1 MNNST
6 AVGQSTNVL
15 DYTSYDLEMVSLVQS
30 ACSFVATLIILIKVL
45 DIKGCFRGVRDRR
58 KAHKK
63 LKEAKELEK
72 MKSLIEQIQSGGVV
86 DITELIQSS
95 GDEDESK
102 VDDGYKIARKK
113 KKENSVV

>member
-6 AVGQSTNVL
+6 QSTSIL
-15 DYTSYDLEMVSLVQS
+15 QDYTSYDLEMVSLVQS
-30 ACSFVATLIILIKVL
+30 ACSFVATIIILIKVL

-102 VDDGYKIARKK
+102 ADDGYKIARKK

>member
-1 MNNST
+1 MNTT
-6 AVGQSTNVL
+6 AVGQTTNLL

-30 ACSFVATLIILIKVL
+30 ACSFVATIIILIKVL

-63 LKEAKELEK
+63 QKEAKELEK
-72 MKSLIEQIQSGGVV
+72 MKSLIEQIQRGGVV
-86 DITELIQSS
+86 DITELIQTSS
-95 GDEDESK
+95 EEEDSGTQN
-102 VDDGYKIARKK
+102 DGYKIARKK

>member
-6 AVGQSTNVL
+6 AVGQTSIL
-15 DYTSYDLEMVSLVQS
+15 QDYTSYDLEMVSLVQS
-30 ACSFVATLIILIKVL
+30 ACSFVATIIILIKVL

-63 LKEAKELEK
+63 QKEAKELEK

-95 GDEDESK
+95 GEEDESK
-102 VDDGYKIARKK
+102 IDDGYKIARKK